1 MNSITAVSYI
11 NTYPFIY
18 GLEKSGILPLS
29 EFELNKVYPSLCA
42 KAFIQKSS
50 DVVLMPSGTIENFN
64 DSIIIKGYCIG
75 AVNEVKSVLL
85 LSNCPIDKVDKVL
98 LDYQSTTSVKL
109 LKILF
114 HHHWE
119 KNVHYISSSEGYEN
133 NINGTTAGLIIGDR
147 AMKLSNQ
154 FPYVYDLAAEWLS
167 FTQLPFV
174 FAYWTK
180 TKNISEKWLSLF
192 NQALNWGLIHKLE
205 CLNYFSCNDKN
216 LLAYLDQ
223 NISYDF
229 DKYKIEGLKLFYKLS
244 KEI

>member
-50 DVVLMPSGTIENFN
+50 DVVLMPSGAIPDFDE
-64 DSIIIKGYCIG
+64 SIIIKGFCIG
-75 AVNEVKSVLL
+75 AVREVKSVLL
-85 LSNCPIDKVDKVL
+85 LSECPIEQVEQVL

-114 HHHWE
+114 RHHWK
-119 KNVHYISSSEGYEN
+119 KNVHFISSSEGYEN
-133 NINGTTAGLIIGDR
+133 NINGTTAGLVIGDR

-154 FPYVYDLAAEWLS
+154 FPYVYDLAAEWFS

-174 FAYWTK
+174 FAYWAK
-180 TKNISEKWLSLF
+180 TKNISENWLSLF
-192 NQALNWGLIHKLE
+192 NQALNWGLMHKLD
-205 CLNYFSCNDKN
+205 CLNYFSCNEKIYIE
-216 LLAYLDQ
+216 YLDK
-223 NISYDF
+223 NISYEF
-229 DKYKIEGLKLFYKLS
+229 DEKKIEGLKAFYKLS
-244 KEI
+244 KEV